1 MNEKILSSTL
11 KEYLSLII
19 GKDIE
24 SINTN
29 DLNGIKTLALKKRNF
44 NAEETDCNI
53 SDLIELKNLT
63 SCTLCDFDIDNDAIE
78 NINKIEKLDFI
89 HFDFC
94 NVTTENMEL
103 NLNIEDACFNMCN
116 GLTFKK
122 MQNTKLITIEL
133 IGSEEEMPEID
144 ISELVKADNLKEL
157 SIHNYTIK
165 NVDKIIEIAPELESL
180 NIDGS
185 IVDKEKLENIKD
197 KIEVSHK
204 EKFYLGED
212 LI

>member
-1 MNEKILSSTL
+1 MNEKIMSSTL

-24 SINTN
+24 SINID

-44 NAEETDCNI
+44 NDEETDCNI
-53 SDLIELKNLT
+53 SDLIELKSLT

-94 NVTTENMEL
+94 NVITENIEL
-103 NLNIEDACFNMCN
+103 NSNIEDACFNMCD

-122 MQNTKLITIEL
+122 MQNAKLITIEL
-133 IGSEEEMPEID
+133 IGNEEEMSEID
-144 ISELVKADNLKEL
+144 ISELVKADKLKEL

-165 NVDKIIEIAPELESL
+165 NIDKIIEIAPELESL

-185 IVDKEKLENIKD
+185 VVDKEKLENIKN